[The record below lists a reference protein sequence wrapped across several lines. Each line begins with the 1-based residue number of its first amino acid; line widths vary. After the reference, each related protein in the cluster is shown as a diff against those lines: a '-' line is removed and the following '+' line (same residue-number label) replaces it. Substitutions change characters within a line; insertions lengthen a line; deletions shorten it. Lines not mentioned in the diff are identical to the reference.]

1 MEVESIAET
10 AKPKFLR
17 FAPGEVIKTLLT
29 NLAEYREGNESVY
42 NLLID
47 TDENDF
53 SIMGSGYGECLV
65 LRFSDFRI
73 NRNILAIRYLNIP
86 SIYVFERNS
95 EDDIWMGNRVLN
107 EEATYFIFSNAL
119 ILDRDEDK
127 VTISTMNGDF
137 GIEITLKFKS
147 IIEI

>member
-1 MEVESIAET
+1 MEVKSISET

-53 SIMGSGYGECLV
+53 SIMGNGYGECLV
-65 LRFSDFRI
+65 LRFNEFRI
-73 NRNILAIRYLNIP
+73 NKNILAIRYLNVP
-86 SIYVFERNS
+86 GVYVFERNS
-95 EDDIWMGNRVLN
+95 EDDIWMGNKVLN
-107 EEATYFIFSNAL
+107 EEIFSNAL
-119 ILDRDEDK
+119 LLDREEDK
-127 VTISTMNGDF
+127 VTVSIINGDF
-137 GIEITLKFKS
+137 GIQTILKFKS
-147 IIEI
+147 IIET